1 MILQKLKLL
10 VRNEYDDLVM
20 DVKNPLLLF
29 QEFCNGLS
37 RVPQKLKID
46 KKTAIMIRELLKTGD
61 RSVTKEFNKLV
72 NTTIKFIEN
81 DFKYYEETELALQ
94 THLKRRTTAKRQITG
109 KITWIS
115 KQLQKVEEI
124 LNRLSAKTPNQSL
137 QELSQVVSYFRTQFE
152 GLVNFSLNR
161 IQVANYTIIEAL
173 VLERDYLKELKKI
186 EVEIERF
193 YGLIFQQ
200 EEKLRQSSVSRLHK
214 NKTRISGKISEGR
227 SELTNIKKELKNQEE
242 AEKAEKEH
250 LEKRIKNTEVQE
262 SNIIREERKEAKKA
276 LKKVSKFKKA
286 ILLTLAIGGIPILLG
301 TTAAG
306 IYAFSSKTPII
317 AVERA
322 IENPQ
327 NQVTISLNNRNIM
340 VGRNSAYIFVE
351 GKGGTTLLAGYKERS
366 INSSTLNDIL
376 SMSGHMSFILIDGE
390 GSANVAH
397 RYYNSEYLP
406 LKNAVGYGY
415 SRGVKYKANDNS
427 LISRPGGILY
437 KVNVIN
443 ESNFQEFHDM
453 IKAIAQKG
461 SPWSPS
467 KSCAEFIMYGLSQ
480 TNIFNGNRKPLEFLG
495 LRGLPKIDENAPE
508 DVIEDVK
515 GQRDKSIRL
524 LLGLVA
530 DKRTPLSMKEL
541 VSKFLLVIKAKN
553 TGGIRE
559 IVRALKTIF
568 SKDFDVN
575 QFDFESQEVKLV
587 LENNVP
593 LCIKAINL
601 LGYLQERGI
610 VKKDNIII
618 NSQTVVYN
626 LLRHHVISLATDV
639 R

>member
-1 MILQKLKLL
+1 
-10 VRNEYDDLVM
+10 
-20 DVKNPLLLF
+20 
-29 QEFCNGLS
+29 
-37 RVPQKLKID
+37 LKID

-72 NTTIKFIEN
+72 NTTTEFIKN
-81 DFKYYEETELALQ
+81 DFRYYEETELALQ

-124 LNRLSAKTPNQSL
+124 LSKLSIKTQNQSL

-173 VLERDYLKELKKI
+173 VLERDYLKELKKL
-186 EVEIERF
+186 EGEIERF

-200 EEKLRQSSVSRLHK
+200 EEKLRQSSVLRLQK
-214 NKTRISGKISEGR
+214 NRTRISGKVSKGR
-227 SELTNIKKELKNQEE
+227 SELTNIRKELKSQKE
-242 AEKAEKEH
+242 AEKAEKKH

-262 SNIIREERKEAKKA
+262 SSIIREEREEAKKA
-276 LKKVSKFKKA
+276 LKKVSKLRKA
-286 ILLTLAIGGIPILLG
+286 MLVTSVVVMGVPILLG
-301 TTAAG
+301 SAAAG
-306 IYAFSSKTPII
+306 VYALSSKTPKI

-351 GKGGTTLLAGYKERS
+351 GKGGTTLLAGYKEGS

-390 GSANVAH
+390 GNANIAH

-406 LKNAVGYGY
+406 LEKAVGYGY
-415 SRGVKYKANDNS
+415 SRGVKYKGGNQRV
-427 LISRPGGILY
+427 IIRPGGILY

-443 ESNFQEFHDM
+443 ESNFQEFHDI
-453 IKAIAQKG
+453 IKTIAQKG

-467 KSCAEFIMYGLSQ
+467 KSCAEFIMYGLNK
-480 TNIFNGNRKPLEFLG
+480 TNRFNGNEKPLEFLG

-515 GQRDKSIRL
+515 AKRDKSIRL

-541 VSKFLLVIKAKN
+541 VSKFLLVIKARN
-553 TGGIRE
+553 AGGIRE
-559 IVRALKTIF
+559 IVRVLKTVF
-568 SKDFDVN
+568 SKDFDVS

-593 LCIKAINL
+593 LGIKAINL

-610 VKKDNIII
+610 VKKDNIIL

-626 LLRHHVISLATDV
+626 LLRHHVISLARDV